1 MEYKEKIME
10 MIEKINDEWI
20 LRQIYRCVK
29 NIAG

>member
-1 MEYKEKIME
+1 MDYKKAIVE
-10 MIEKINDEWI
+10 MIGKINDEWI